1 MPTPQKLAISISD
14 SQLDLETEIDPD
26 WERLIGSPR
35 FEAGREAARRL
46 TVPAPERR
54 AREQLERFRAIV
66 TSDRSMRKR
75 FHFNTSVTLRN
86 I

>member
-35 FEAGREAARRL
+35 FEDG
-46 TVPAPERR
+46 PAPNFFTWPSGENSVPVRR
-54 AREQLERFRAIV
+54 MAAV
-66 TSDRSMRKR
+66 TG
-75 FHFNTSVTLRN
+75 
-86 I
+86 